1 MALIRLR
8 VGAREF
14 APGWLPTLVTLV
26 LLALLVGLGLWQLD
40 RARQKET
47 MQSDFDSRAVDG
59 AIRLDGTEG
68 DPEVLRYRRARAAG
82 TLDGTR
88 QFLLDNQVRNGVAGY
103 HVLTPLRLDN
113 GTAAVLVNRGWVPV
127 GQARSRLPDITV
139 TIEPGSVEG
148 MVTTPRGSPI
158 LLGES
163 GYESSRWPRVVQV
176 VDYPAM
182 GAALGYRLLPFT
194 LLLDPGAEGG
204 YERDW
209 QAFHG
214 IPPERHRAY
223 AFQWFS
229 LAAALLIIY
238 LAANMRRP
246 RGAD

>member
-59 AIRLDGTEG
+59 ALRLDGSER
-68 DPEVLRYRRARAAG
+68 DPDVLRYRRARAAG
-82 TLDGTR
+82 SLDGAR
-88 QFLLDNQVRNGVAGY
+88 QFLLDNQVRNGIAGY
-103 HVLTPLRLDN
+103 HVLTPLRLDA
-113 GTAAVLVNRGWVPV
+113 GGAAVLVNRGWVPV
-127 GQARSRLPDITV
+127 GSARERLPEVTV
-139 TIEPGSVEG
+139 AGEPGALEG

-163 GYESSRWPRVVQV
+163 GYESSGWPRVVQV

-182 GAALGYRLLPFT
+182 EAALGYRLLPFT
-194 LLLDPGAEGG
+194 LLLDPDTEGG

-209 QAFHG
+209 QAFQG

-229 LAAALLIIY
+229 LALALMIIY

-246 RGAD
+246 QGAD